1 MGARD
6 AGAGEDIVELVDE
19 QLLIERSDIRA
30 VRRLIVLH
38 RVGYRE
44 YFKISERELSLAV
57 VALYNMLVCERAA
70 VQLKIELACVCIGLD
85 RVSLNLFHCLA
96 DELVLGLRAAI
107 EIGAAS

>member
-57 VALYNMLVCERAA
+57 VALYDMLVCERICRF
-70 VQLKIELACVCIGLD
+70 K
-85 RVSLNLFHCLA
+85 R
-96 DELVLGLRAAI
+96 
-107 EIGAAS
+107 

>member
-38 RVGYRE
+38 CVVYGK
-44 YFKISERELSLAV
+44 YFKVSECELRLAI
-57 VALYNMLVCERAA
+57 VALYDMLVCERAA

-96 DELVLGLRAAI
+96 DELVLGLRAAV
-107 EIGAAS
+107 